1 MDKWE
6 RKLKAHGNKI
16 ERAELDKKKKYEEK
30 E

>member
-6 RKLKAHGNKI
+6 RKLKARDNKI
-16 ERAELDKKKKYEEK
+16 ERAKEDKKKKYEEK